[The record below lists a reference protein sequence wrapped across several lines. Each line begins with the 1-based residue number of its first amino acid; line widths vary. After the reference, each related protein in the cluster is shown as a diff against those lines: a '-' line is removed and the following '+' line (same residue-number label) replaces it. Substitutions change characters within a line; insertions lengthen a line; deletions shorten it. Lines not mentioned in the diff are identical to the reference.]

1 VSGCEHCGAVGP
13 HTCHR
18 ITPDADALAFREGIL
33 RRDRDALAMERDH
46 YRERAQTLRARFD
59 WAQHVAAEAMREGL
73 ACAEWQRTCLASE
86 RARGDAARR
95 AATLAETERDT
106 LRALTDSM
114 RADNARL
121 RAAMGR
127 TAPPTDA
134 EWAAIIEH
142 DCTLIVTAEPSMTTT
157 VATRGELDALCDAA
171 DEAGEAYVWI
181 VVGADGWPR
190 PWPTGGDAGR

>member
-1 VSGCEHCGAVGP
+1 MSARECPGCGKTLPLA
-13 HTCHR
+13 
-18 ITPDADALAFREGIL
+18 ADANAAAIGEHVARRLNCATINDVPDVLKRVLASNADVATYMRQ
-33 RRDRDALAMERDH
+33 RDEAECAAQID
-46 YRERAQTLRARFD
+46 RERAAALRVENTRLRTRAD
-59 WAQHVAAEAMREGL
+59 AAEAEV
-73 ACAEWQRTCLASE
+73 
-86 RARGDAARR
+86 
-95 AATLAETERDT
+95 
-106 LRALTDSM
+106 
-114 RADNARL
+114 ARL

-127 TAPPTDA
+127 TVPPTDA

-142 DCTLIVTAEPSMTTT
+142 DCTLIVTAEPSMATT

>member
-1 VSGCEHCGAVGP
+1 MSGPRFRGSVG
-13 HTCHR
+13 R
-18 ITPDADALAFREGIL
+18 L
-33 RRDRDALAMERDH
+33 RSAARDAPDVG
-46 YRERAQTLRARFD
+46 RAEVMTEDVRRVIADLD
-59 WAQHVAAEAMREGL
+59 
-73 ACAEWQRTCLASE
+73 
-86 RARGDAARR
+86 DAIAR
-95 AATLAETERDT
+95 AATAEAEV
-106 LRALTDSM
+106 
-114 RADNARL
+114 ARL

-127 TAPPTDA
+127 TVPPTDA

>member
-1 VSGCEHCGAVGP
+1 MSGPRFRGSVG
-13 HTCHR
+13 R
-18 ITPDADALAFREGIL
+18 L
-33 RRDRDALAMERDH
+33 RSVARDAPHAG
-46 YRERAQTLRARFD
+46 RAEVMTEDVRRVIADLDAATARAE
-59 WAQHVAAEAMREGL
+59 AAEAEVARLRANVEQYEADARDAAGELLVAIPTPGTDAAKVMVASRIMRG
-73 ACAEWQRTCLASE
+73 QR
-86 RARGDAARR
+86 DAAR
-95 AATLAETERDT
+95 AEV
-106 LRALTDSM
+106 
-114 RADNARL
+114 ARL

-127 TAPPTDA
+127 TVPPTDA
-134 EWAAIIEH
+134 EWAAIVEH

>member
-1 VSGCEHCGAVGP
+1 MSGSRFRGSVG
-13 HTCHR
+13 R
-18 ITPDADALAFREGIL
+18 L
-33 RRDRDALAMERDH
+33 RSVARDAPHAG
-46 YRERAQTLRARFD
+46 RAEVMTEDVRRVIADLDDAIARAD
-59 WAQHVAAEAMREGL
+59 AAEAEV
-73 ACAEWQRTCLASE
+73 
-86 RARGDAARR
+86 
-95 AATLAETERDT
+95 
-106 LRALTDSM
+106 
-114 RADNARL
+114 ARL